1 MFDKN
6 KLKFFIFSKTY
17 SNLKL
22 AIFVTNRQMH
32 KSPLEKNKNNNNF
45 NINSVEND
53 HFWSKRLNRKM
64 IIFIEF
70 YQKSNHL

>member
-45 NINSVEND
+45 DINWVENVH
-53 HFWSKRLNRKM
+53 HF
-64 IIFIEF
+64 
-70 YQKSNHL
+70 